1 MSKKPTKAKQSKALR
16 RLRKFWPNVNKI
28 VEARQ
33 PLLISVT
40 EEDSKQGRKKDP
52 AGCAL
57 VRACQRLKIAEHA
70 LIGIGNSYLIKGNVA
85 TRYKTSNTVSREITS
100 FDRHQDFATGRDYR
114 LSAISPKGTLG
125 EMIKSNNK
133 RTEERREYFKKRAQE
148 RGWKDSEAK
157 PPIAVHHNI
166 HRTARVRKLVKF

>member
-33 PLLISVT
+33 PLLISVE

-85 TRYKTSNTVSREITS
+85 TRYKTSGAVGREITS
-100 FDRHQDFATGRDYR
+100 FDRHHDFATGRDYR
-114 LSAISPKGTLG
+114 LSAISPKSTLG
-125 EMIKSNNK
+125 EMIKSNHK
-133 RTEERREYFKKRAQE
+133 RTEERREYFKKRDAG
-148 RGWKDSEAK
+148 RSSEEKQGK